1 MTATKKPFP
10 QVATMII
17 EQKTH
22 KNIVMTTFLS
32 FELATL
38 VVFIINLQSVAQA
51 TKSQDMSSIHFRENF
66 KDSSVWD
73 INSLYRNQATIYNS
87 RARNKRSLNNSRL
100 NPSSQ
105 NQNQVVDSCQSK
117 MEILT
122 PYYARNSKGKLRT
135 VVNSE
140 LMQQAIQVETC
151 IR

>member
-1 MTATKKPFP
+1 MTVPEKSLL
-10 QVATMII
+10 QYATMII
-17 EQKTH
+17 KQKTR
-22 KNIVMTTFLS
+22 KFIVMTTLLS
-32 FELATL
+32 LELATL

-51 TKSQDMSSIHFRENF
+51 TRKYTSSIHFRENF

-73 INSLYRNQATIYNS
+73 INSLYKNQATIYNS
-87 RARNKRSLNNSRL
+87 RVRNKRSLTNSKL
-100 NPSSQ
+100 SSSLQ

-122 PYYARNSKGKLRT
+122 PYYATNSKGKLRT